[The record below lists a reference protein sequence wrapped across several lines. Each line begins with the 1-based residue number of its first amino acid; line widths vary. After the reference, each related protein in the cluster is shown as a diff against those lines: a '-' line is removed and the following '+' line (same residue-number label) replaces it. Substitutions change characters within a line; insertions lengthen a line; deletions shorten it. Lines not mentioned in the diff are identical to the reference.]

1 MTKNHTYGFLIDASR
16 CIDCR
21 SCLVACSV
29 QNDVSMT
36 HTRIWIDD
44 TGLLGDYPNFE
55 RFTAPYH
62 CMHCNDPS
70 CVSAC
75 TVGALQQNEDGIVV
89 YDDDRCIGCRY
100 CLYAC
105 PFEVPNFEWEERLA
119 LMVKCDMCVDRVEEG
134 EQPACAATCPTE
146 AIMWGKR
153 DDMLSFAYQ
162 RMKDNPG
169 RYVDHVFGEHENG
182 GTSTF
187 YLSPVPFDKLG
198 FPEAKEGESP
208 AHFNR
213 MVTHGT
219 PTVAAGVA
227 IAATGIYLAIERQG
241 KDNAAAKEYEES
253 LEKIKKE
260 A

>member
-1 MTKNHTYGFLIDASR
+1 
-16 CIDCR
+16 
-21 SCLVACSV
+21 
-29 QNDVSMT
+29 
-36 HTRIWIDD
+36 
-44 TGLLGDYPNFE
+44 
-55 RFTAPYH
+55 
-62 CMHCNDPS
+62 
-70 CVSAC
+70 
-75 TVGALQQNEDGIVV
+75 
-89 YDDDRCIGCRY
+89 
-100 CLYAC
+100 
-105 PFEVPNFEWEERLA
+105 
-119 LMVKCDMCVDRVEEG
+119 
-134 EQPACAATCPTE
+134 
-146 AIMWGKR
+146 MWGKR